1 MGQTGQDWTWNRASV
16 ASPRVGH
23 SPLRPM
29 TLLANS
35 SYNDKVGSFPCCSVP
50 SGGSGAG
57 GRPHLLLGQSEGNCL
72 VLWSDSK
79 SQSPSVIPEHGAVAS
94 RCKEMRESTKC
105 LRRVFQLDSMQNDEP
120 GGQVTVW

>member
-23 SPLRPM
+23 SPLHPM

-57 GRPHLLLGQSEGNCL
+57 GTPHLLLGQSEGNCL

-79 SQSPSVIPEHGAVAS
+79 SQSPSVIPEHRGS
-94 RCKEMRESTKC
+94 R
-105 LRRVFQLDSMQNDEP
+105 VQMQRDERINQMFAKGFP
-120 GGQVTVW
+120 AGLYAER